1 MTAQEFNKLVE
12 LHADGLY
19 RFILKN
25 SGNEAEAED
34 VVQDAFEKLWLNHEK
49 IEFEKGKSWLFSA
62 GYHTMID
69 HIRRSKK
76 ISYMEEHHENSQYT
90 TESYTGTADMLQK
103 AVDLLPEAQKSVLM
117 LRDYEGYT
125 YQEIAGITGLNE
137 GQVKVYIHRARIF
150 LRDKIE
156 KMENYYASQQ
166 A

>member
-49 IEFEKGKSWLFSA
+49 IEFAKGKSWLFSA

-103 AVDLLPEAQKSVLM
+103 AVDLLPAAQKSVLM

-125 YQEIAGITGLNE
+125 YQEIAGITGFNE